1 MQKDMNIEKAAIELY
16 DTYCAAVGGRAWDGK
31 PLPTG
36 QQFFA
41 DPAKQV
47 QAEGWRAVAKRATA
61 LVTAVGVGTTR
72 EPGTESSTFKKD
84 RAAVKETT
92 EQD

>member
-1 MQKDMNIEKAAIELY
+1 MMNDMNIEKIAIELY

-61 LVTAVGVGTTR
+61 LV
-72 EPGTESSTFKKD
+72 S
-84 RAAVKETT
+84 AVKETT
-92 EQD
+92 EQN